1 MRKRKCGREK
11 PHCSHCVHLHRNS
24 TGPNPCTYPHLN
36 QSTEST
42 DHTEKRQKS
51 DPASTNLSYTEKKN
65 EVEDIKEV
73 SEKDDSGSAKAA
85 VENTAPIETPKPAH
99 HPPANIDATPSS
111 AHRKNSDG
119 LISPKSSKKLSG
131 GSLESLLHAAS
142 QPPTNDD
149 MGSTKK
155 ELGEKP
161 VSLPYQ
167 LSSLNS
173 TQKGLLSPP

>member
-24 TGPNPCTYPHLN
+24 TGPNPCTYLHLN
-36 QSTEST
+36 QLTEST

-65 EVEDIKEV
+65 EVENIKEV

-85 VENTAPIETPKPAH
+85 LENTALIETPKPAH
-99 HPPANIDATPSS
+99 HPPAKIDATPSS
-111 AHRKNSDG
+111 AHHKNSDG

-142 QPPTNDD
+142 QPDV
-149 MGSTKK
+149 GSTKK